1 MMVKKSMTA
10 GAVAAAALAAVLTAP
25 GTAGAAG
32 QDVSEQKNYLSASAC
47 SGNEFKFTFRFNSNQ
62 GGAYRKLGYAHG
74 NLAATEIQWGV
85 DPTTQPLRYCDGT
98 GAGSGQGIK
107 NNAAS
112 ITNSHTSYGGTVY
125 YNSWWQGA
133 YDSVQPA
140 RPTPASRNLSN
151 TYNQNASFK
160 WS

>member
-1 MMVKKSMTA
+1 MVKKSMTA
-10 GAVAAAALAAVLTAP
+10 GAVAAAALVAVVTAP
-25 GTAGAAG
+25 GTASAV
-32 QDVSEQKNYLSASAC
+32 DVSENKNYLSQSAC
-47 SGNEFKFTFRFNSNQ
+47 SGTEFKFTFRFNSNQ

-74 NLAATEIQWGV
+74 NLAASQVFAFE
-85 DPTTQPLRYCDGT
+85 DPTNYPLTFCDGT
-98 GAGSGQGIK
+98 GKGSGEGIK

-112 ITNSHTSYGGTVY
+112 ITNSHTSFGGVVY

-133 YDSVQPA
+133 YDSLQPGV
-140 RPTPASRNLSN
+140 PTPVSRNLSN